1 MSNKY
6 IKLFD
11 DEYVKLEDVGF
22 NIEYINKQYILKV
35 NYGDIDTE
43 EYYSDVLEEIFAII
57 KNILE

>member
-22 NIEYINKQYILKV
+22 NVECKNKQYILKV

>member
-22 NIEYINKQYILKV
+22 NVECKNKQYILKV

-43 EYYSDVLEEIFAII
+43 EYYSDDLEEIFAII